1 MKKVLSVCISILM
14 LILSCFT
21 NVYAE
26 GGSDAYLFDEGNCG
40 QYIYWFYTYATKNFE
55 VTGNG
60 AMENYDSVGNIKRD
74 YERYIN
80 EIKTVVIDDGIT
92 SIGSNAFYSCKSL
105 ESIQFPNTLN
115 RIGDN
120 AFRDCKMLN
129 YIEMPKNVDYI
140 GTDAFSGISNLTVKC
155 DKGSYAD
162 NYSLYPSGTVILY
175 YGDASNNV
183 ALKVNESILN
193 TNHQT
198 AGYVMI
204 NYGKP
209 ETDSGADDAFG
220 RLLQYNNSLSF
231 ECERG
236 GDRVH
241 IVSGNAE
248 CIFDNFVQNSYNIK
262 DVVNALDKADTAE
275 YSVDEGY
282 GDYSLGENQNYVTIT
297 NDTYSLEICYSNN
310 ILTKS
315 DYVRITFKEYTPQ
328 ISVILDGNTL
338 SFEQQPTIIE
348 GVSGGRVMV
357 PLRDIFEAMGANV
370 KWNSEN
376 KTITAVKGKITVQ
389 MTIGSNVMTKNGVK
403 ITLDVPAQLVSGYT
417 MIPVRAIAEAFG
429 SDVDWDANKKI
440 VTIDTF

>member
-1 MKKVLSVCISILM
+1 MQKVLSVCMSIIM
-14 LILSCFT
+14 LVLCCFT

-26 GGSDAYLFDEGNCG
+26 GGSDAYLFDNGNCG
-40 QYIYWFYTYATKNFE
+40 KTAYWFYTYATKNFE
-55 VTGNG
+55 VNGNG
-60 AMENYDSVGNIKRD
+60 AMQNYGSVGNSKRD
-74 YERYIN
+74 YEIYISD
-80 EIKTVVIDDGIT
+80 IKTVVIDYGIT
-92 SIGSNAFYSCKSL
+92 S
-105 ESIQFPNTLN
+105 
-115 RIGDN
+115 IGDN
-120 AFRDCKMLN
+120 AFRDCKSLN
-129 YIEMPKNVDYI
+129 YIEIPKSVDYI
-140 GTDAFSGISNLTVKC
+140 GTDAFSGISSLTVKC
-155 DKGSYAD
+155 EKSSYAD

-175 YGDASNNV
+175 YGGTSTNV
-183 ALKVNESILN
+183 TLKVNESVLN

-198 AGYVMI
+198 AGYVML

-209 ETDSGADDAFG
+209 ESDSGADDAFG

-236 GDRVH
+236 GDKVH

-248 CIFDNFVQNSYNIK
+248 CIFDNFVQNSYDIK
-262 DVVNALDKADTAE
+262 DVVNALDKTNTAE

-315 DYVRITFKEYTPQ
+315 DYVRIIFKEYTPQ

-338 SFEQQPTIIE
+338 SFEQQPTIIK
-348 GVSGGRVMV
+348 GISGGRVMV